1 MSMLVIGRRIHLSV
15 MTPLPVLNTPPNGQ
29 HLTEGK
35 PWPHVQFSHSE
46 IEQGK
51 PILQYQ
57 ETCGYPQLCVVSGD
71 SCGQQNVSGAK
82 GGEIILRVPNVK
94 IRKINW
100 VLVQIGD
107 LIVTTEPGGSID
119 DIDVMTQ
126 YRGRVSS
133 DADGSLHIYKLSLQ
147 DRGSYKANI
156 KRTSGDDKCV
166 VFNLTVYEPLS
177 PGDIRISPTITRNGS
192 CSLELLCSVDK
203 PDVLI
208 TWRKLHGGAIN
219 VTQGILYVPP
229 SDVNFTY
236 MCNARNPV
244 SNVSKTVIPEEYCKT
259 DKENTSPMVAGIRIH
274 AIAAVIVI
282 IFLLGI
288 VCVVLRKQCKG
299 KPPKEEITTE
309 YAQVGGLQCQQENHY
324 GLTQEQQQ
332 ASTVY
337 SEVQHAKES
346 QQNGNGAPTAR
357 PRTQCNGT
365 NAKSS

>member
-1 MSMLVIGRRIHLSV
+1 MLHLLLFI
-15 MTPLPVLNTPPNGQ
+15 TPTL
-29 HLTEGK
+29 LT
-35 PWPHVQFSHSE
+35 
-46 IEQGK
+46 
-51 PILQYQ
+51 
-57 ETCGYPQLCVVSGD
+57 CVVSGD

-259 DKENTSPMVAGIRIH
+259 
-274 AIAAVIVI
+274 
-282 IFLLGI
+282 
-288 VCVVLRKQCKG
+288 G